1 MRIIGGEYRGRRLIA
16 PRDGP
21 REKARTRPTSDRLRE
36 RIFNILEHG
45 NGPRLAGAR
54 VADIFAGTGAMG
66 LEALSRGAAKAVF
79 VEKHRVEKHRGGANA
94 LRENALKED
103 ALEENIKSLPVTDR
117 AEILRADV
125 RDLPTAPEPFDIIF
139 MDPPYG
145 RELEGPALQSM
156 QNGGWISPNTLIV
169 LELPGDHAF
178 DAEGFVITDR
188 RSQGKTEVLF
198 LELAPAE

>member
-79 VEKHRVEKHRGGANA
+79 VEKHRVEKHRGGPG
-94 LRENALKED
+94 ALKED

-125 RDLPTAPEPFDIIF
+125 RDLPAAPEPFDIIF

-145 RELEGPALQSM
+145 RALEYPALQSM
-156 QNGGWISPNTLIV
+156 RNGGWISPNTLIV

-178 DAEGFVITDR
+178 DAEGFVITDH

-198 LELAPAE
+198 LELTPAE